1 MPKKGLLDRKVTGAV
16 PAKDTFN
23 ENDFKRNEIPI
34 EVKKIKKTNNGNQ
47 KVSIKINSDIK
58 NDIDTIKM
66 LQKIKFDYE
75 TIQLL
80 VDTYKNSLSTEDRR
94 RFNTLKDTIS

>member
-1 MPKKGLLDRKVTGAV
+1 MPKKGLLDRKVNGAV

-23 ENDFKRNEIPI
+23 ENEFKKNEIPA
-34 EVKKIKKTNNGNQ
+34 EVNKPKKVSNGNQ
-47 KVSIKINSDIK
+47 KVSIKINRDIK

-66 LQKIKFDYE
+66 MQKIKFDYE
-75 TIQLL
+75 TLQLL

-94 RFNTLKDTIS
+94 RYNSLKDTIS